1 MRKSNRI
8 SLPEIIEQVDPK
20 TLRFAD
26 NPIHKD
32 DPLHVEKIAG
42 SMDQF
47 DFVDP
52 VLVGPNNEIIDGEQ
66 RVKAAMRQG
75 HATVPIMRLKD
86 ATPRQVTAIRIA
98 LNKIQRGSR
107 WNETSLKN
115 GISELIGQDFDVLK
129 LGFDTAEIDILLASS
144 GVEPEEGELDLADQ
158 TPATAQRDDI
168 FTVGPHR
175 IACGDCRDASLVAQ
189 LMGEGHAAACIT
201 DAPYNV
207 AVIGHVSGLGKNQHD
222 EFAMA
227 SGEMSSEEYEAFLRE
242 VIAVGNALV
251 QPGGYHYWWMDWRSL
266 HLLTKAALD
275 NGLDHVNTCVWVKPN
290 AGMGSLYRSQHE
302 MIGVYRKPGAN
313 GTNNVKL
320 GKYGRARSNVW
331 DGRGANSF
339 GRTRDED
346 LKDHPTVKSIALTED
361 AIKDCT
367 KRGEIVLDLF
377 GGSGTTML
385 AAERCSRKARLV
397 EIEPKYVDVTLRR
410 MRDVFE
416 IDAIHVATGLT
427 FNELREQRL
436 TEAKS

>member
-8 SLPEIIEQVDPK
+8 SLPQTIEHVDPK
-20 TLRFAD
+20 TLRFAE

-52 VLVGPNNEIIDGEQ
+52 ALVGPNNEIIDGEQ

-75 HATVPIMRLKD
+75 YATVPIIRLKD
-86 ATPRQVTAIRIA
+86 VTPRQVTAIRIA

-115 GISELIGQDFDVLK
+115 GISELIGQGFDVLK

-144 GVEPEEGELDLADQ
+144 GIAPEEGELDLADQ
-158 TPATAQRDDI
+158 TPAAAQRGDI
-168 FTVGPHR
+168 FSVGSHR
-175 IACGDCRDASLVAQ
+175 IACGDCRDASLVGQ
-189 LMGEGHAAACIT
+189 LMGEERAAACIT
-201 DAPYNV
+201 DVPYNV
-207 AVIGHVSGLGKNQHD
+207 PVKNHVSGLGKNQHE

-227 SGEMSSEEYEAFLRE
+227 SGEMSSPEYLAFLFE
-242 VIAVGNALV
+242 VIALANALV

-266 HLLTKAALD
+266 HLLTQAALD

-302 MIGVYRKPGAN
+302 MIGVYRKPGAKS
-313 GTNNVKL
+313 TNNVKL
-320 GKYGRARSNVW
+320 GKYGRSRSNVW

-346 LKDHPTVKSIALTED
+346 LRDHPTVKAVVLIED

-397 EIEPKYVDVTLRR
+397 EIEPRYVDVTLRR
-410 MRDVFE
+410 MRDVFD

-427 FNELREQRL
+427 FDELREQRL
-436 TEAKS
+436 AQTQS